1 MYCLIAMC
9 VVTILVG
16 TLSVRRYRA
25 AKTRLF
31 TQHPNGVTKTDLSQ
45 EVQELLHNGQ
55 RIQALKQFRKDT
67 GLGLKDAK
75 KILDTLFV

>member
-1 MYCLIAMC
+1 MYWLIAMC

-16 TLSVRRYRA
+16 TLSVQRDRA
-25 AKTRLF
+25 ARTKF
-31 TQHPNGVTKTDLSQ
+31 HAQHPNGVLVSDLSQ
-45 EVQELLHNGQ
+45 KVQELLKNGQ

-75 KILDTLFV
+75 EILDTHTV